1 MRVRHLFIL
10 LALAVFASPLA
21 AQETTGKV
29 QGRVVDAQGLAV
41 PGATVTATGPQGSK
55 NSVTD
60 GDGRY
65 SIPFLTP
72 GVYAVRAEL
81 QGFKAL
87 EQKDVTVRV
96 GATAEVPLK
105 LEVGGVSE
113 VVQVTGAARTVDT
126 ASTTIGAVIN
136 TDDLKSIPV
145 GRTFAATLYLTPG
158 VSSSGTLGTQNP
170 SISGGTGLENQYV
183 VDGTN
188 VTNTGYGG
196 LGSYS
201 ITFGSLGNATP
212 YDFIKEIQVKTG
224 GYEAEFGQA
233 TGGVVNVI
241 TKSGSNQFRG
251 SAFAYAAP
259 SGLESGWTQYQ
270 ATNGSVNTS
279 LTKTSDVGIEGGGPV
294 VKDRVFFFGAI
305 DPGWQTRTQTA
316 PPNFPLA
323 SLGEV
328 ARDRHTTS
336 YAAKATVQLSN
347 AHKVDA
353 SFFGDPS
360 HGDTGPQRTSSLL
373 RTTTSGFST
382 LDYGGHQQTVRYDG
396 VLSSSFLVEASFARS
411 HNTISELP
419 SVDTWQ
425 VTDTRVVPNIIS
437 GGIGSYEKG
446 NVSNSKQWALK
457 ATNVTGGHQIK
468 YGIQFDDVDYQQLN
482 QRTGPTFLAADGR
495 TTATGASIQ
504 IIPDVT
510 YGQIYRVTRA
520 NFNVSRDIPQTYINF
535 FVQDTWRVGDK
546 LTINPGIRYEQEK
559 MSGTIIQD
567 FQLKN
572 NWGPRIGAAYDLTG
586 DGKTKLYGNWGLF
599 YARVPLDL
607 AARALSADDG
617 FTRGDYF
624 DGNLTRPIAAGV
636 ATQTPAQAASGTNT
650 TTHFILAGVG
660 ADTIDP
666 NAKLSYTTELVL
678 GIEREIMPNTTF
690 GFRYVHRNMPRVLED
705 VANCPMAAYD
715 LAATSATACGNVDYI
730 LTNPSSA
737 TPVNAAAIALVPAFG
752 AVKFDDPVHNYDAL
766 EFTLN
771 RRGSNWSAM
780 ASYRYSRLR
789 GNFEGFYRDDNG
801 QSDPGISSLYDF
813 PTNDPTYTSIGT
825 AQFGYPG
832 DIRFLGDAN
841 GILPLDRPNQFKLNG
856 NYLFIKNL
864 NIGANLNLVSGKPLT
879 PMAANPNYSSPGEI
893 PVAARGTGIQTIDG
907 YMTRSPFESQL
918 DLQASYVV
926 RMGTNRRLT
935 FLADIFNLFNE
946 TRVTSYDQNTQLT
959 YPNVNP
965 DYGKPVNSLLSGTPP
980 QFQAP
985 RNIRLGVRLEF

>member
-1 MRVRHLFIL
+1 MRARLLFIL
-10 LALAVFASPLA
+10 LAFALLASPLA
-21 AQETTGKV
+21 AQETTGKIE
-29 QGRVVDAQGLAV
+29 GRVIDAQSLAV
-41 PGATVTATGPQGSK
+41 PGVTVVATGPQGSK
-55 NSVTD
+55 NTTSD
-60 GDGRY
+60 ADGRY

-72 GVYAVRAEL
+72 GIYSVRAEL
-81 QGFKAL
+81 QGFKAT

-96 GATAEVPLK
+96 GATAEVGLK

-113 VVQVTGAARTVDT
+113 VVQVTGAASVVDT
-126 ASTTIGAVIN
+126 SSTTIGAVIN

-145 GRTFAATLYLTPG
+145 GRTFAATMYLTPG
-158 VSSSGTLGTQNP
+158 VSSSGTAGVQNP

-212 YDFIKEIQVKTG
+212 YDFIKEVQVKTG
-224 GYEAEFGQA
+224 GYGAEFGQA

-241 TKSGSNQFRG
+241 TKSGSNQLRG
-251 SAFAYAAP
+251 SAFGYAQPKA
-259 SGLESGWTQYQ
+259 LEGDWKQFQ
-270 ATNGSVNTS
+270 AANGSVNTS
-279 LTKTSDVGIEGGGPV
+279 YTKTSDVGIEAGGRV

-305 DPGWQTRTQTA
+305 DPGWQTRTFTA

-328 ARDRHTTS
+328 QRDRRTVS
-336 YAAKATVQLSN
+336 YAAKGTVQLNSSN
-347 AHKVDA
+347 RIDA

-382 LDYGGHQQTVRYDG
+382 LDYGGHQQTVKYDG
-396 VLSSSFLVEASFARS
+396 VLSSHFLLEASFARS
-411 HNTISELP
+411 LNKISELP
-419 SVDTWQ
+419 SIDTWQ
-425 VTDTRVVPNIIS
+425 ITDTRVVPNIIS
-437 GGIGSYEKG
+437 GGIGSYEQG

-457 ATNVTGGHQIK
+457 ATNIFGGHQIK
-468 YGIQFDDVDYQQLN
+468 YGLQYDAVTYQQLN

-495 TTATGASIQ
+495 QTATGASIQ
-504 IIPDVT
+504 IIPDVGF
-510 YGQIYRVTRA
+510 GQIYRVTRA
-520 NFNVSRDIPQTYINF
+520 NFNVSRDIPQTYVNF
-535 FVQDTWRVGDK
+535 FVQDTWRVGDR

-559 MSGTIIQD
+559 MSGTIIKD
-567 FQLKN
+567 WELKN
-572 NWGPRIGAAYDLTG
+572 NWAPRIGAAYDLSG
-586 DGKTKLYGNWGLF
+586 DGKTKLYGNWGYF
-599 YARVPLDL
+599 YARIPLDL
-607 AARALSADDG
+607 AARALSADDS

-624 DGNLTRPIAAGV
+624 DANLTRPIAAGV
-636 ATQTPAQAASGTNT
+636 RTQTPAQAATGAAT
-650 TTHFILAGVG
+650 TQHFILAGLG
-660 ADTIDP
+660 ADEIDP
-666 NAKLSYTTELVL
+666 NTKLSYTTEFVL
-678 GIEREIMPNTTF
+678 GIEREIMANTTF
-690 GFRYVHRNMPRVLED
+690 GVRLVRRTMPRVLED
-705 VANCPMAAYD
+705 VANCPMVAYE
-715 LAATSATACGNVDYI
+715 LPATEGVCASVEYI
-730 LTNPSSA
+730 LTNPSVA
-737 TPVNAAAIALVPAFG
+737 TPVNPDAIRLNPALAS
-752 AVKFDDPVHNYDAL
+752 VKFDDPVHNYTAL
-766 EFTLN
+766 ELTLN

-813 PTNDPTYTSIGT
+813 PTNDPTYTSIGGR
-825 AQFGYPG
+825 QFGYPG

-856 NYLFIKNL
+856 NYLFFKAL
-864 NIGANLNLVSGKPLT
+864 NIGANLNLVSGKPFT
-879 PMAANPNYSSPGEI
+879 PMAANPNYSSAGEI

-907 YMTRSPFESQL
+907 FMTRSPFESQV
-918 DLQASYVV
+918 DFQASYAIN
-926 RMGTNRRLT
+926 MGSSRRVT
-935 FLADIFNLFNE
+935 FLADIFNLFNQ

-965 DYGKPVNSLLSGTPP
+965 DFGKPVNSLLSGTPP

-985 RNIRLGVRLEF
+985 RNIRLGVRFEF